1 MSTTA
6 AKTDRNWAT
15 RAGDTD
21 SKRSAAATAD
31 TPNSTAAA
39 SVIHSP
45 VVRSCTAAGYAAV
58 PDSLNG
64 VRDQAYFVAPPSGQG
79 RGLLLLSAWWGLTSQ
94 LKQRADAFSLEGF
107 VVLAPDLAFGI
118 RPDTEEAAEQALL
131 EADPNRLAFLVMSS
145 ADLLAEKAAEGP
157 IGVIG
162 YGMGGSLGLWLSVRR
177 PDLVAAAVSVYGS
190 QVIDFAGANA
200 SYQIHYAEND
210 RFISADEAAF
220 MEATMGLEDLDVTVH
235 TYPGTEHGFAD
246 PESPTYDPDAA
257 ALVFSRATTFL
268 RDRL

>member
-1 MSTTA
+1 M
-6 AKTDRNWAT
+6 
-15 RAGDTD
+15 
-21 SKRSAAATAD
+21 
-31 TPNSTAAA
+31 
-39 SVIHSP
+39 
-45 VVRSCTAAGYAAV
+45 
-58 PDSLNG
+58 
-64 VRDQAYFVAPPSGQG
+64 RDQAYFVAPPSGQG

-107 VVLAPDLAFGI
+107 VVLAPDLAFGV
-118 RPDTEEAAEQALL
+118 RPETEEAAEQALA

-145 ADLLAEKAAEGP
+145 ADLLAEKSEPGP
-157 IGVIG
+157 IGVVG

-177 PDLVAAAVSVYGS
+177 PDLVGAAVSVYGS

-200 SYQIHYAEND
+200 AYQIHYAERD
-210 RFISADEAAF
+210 RYISPDEATF

-257 ALVFSRATTFL
+257 ALVFSRATSFL
-268 RDRL
+268 KERL